1 MHSEKIY
8 IPKNIYIKQKN
19 IFRKIYL
26 KKWRPWLFL
35 DHNNWLNFSDFLKF
49 RLFKRFSRTCRNPD
63 KSNEVKK
70 KVDLFLEIGRVNFF
84 YHLPARI
91 SRMCMRI
98 YIFLFQKIRTQTKK
112 FPLANLFVRIYVF
125 LSLPLFFNQEKCYQ
139 SSSFKCKRYLKN
151 SIKLI
156 KKKSLRPSGWG
167 YFSSPAF
174 PQTIVIFFL
183 FWGKF

>member
-8 IPKNIYIKQKN
+8 IPKNISIKQKN

-70 KVDLFLEIGRVNFF
+70 KNRLVSGNRPGEFFLSPTRPHKSNVHENIFF
-84 YHLPARI
+84 
-91 SRMCMRI
+91 C
-98 YIFLFQKIRTQTKK
+98 FKKIRTQTKK

-156 KKKSLRPSGWG
+156 KKNLCGRPGED
-167 YFSSPAF
+167 
-174 PQTIVIFFL
+174 IFRHPHFR
-183 FWGKF
+183 KQ

>member
-84 YHLPARI
+84 YHQPARI

-98 YIFLFQKIRTQTKK
+98 YIFLFQKNTHTNKKISPSKFIRT
-112 FPLANLFVRIYVF
+112 NLRF
-125 LSLPLFFNQEKCYQ
+125 S
-139 SSSFKCKRYLKN
+139 
-151 SIKLI
+151 
-156 KKKSLRPSGWG
+156 
-167 YFSSPAF
+167 FSSLVFQPRK
-174 PQTIVIFFL
+174 VL
-183 FWGKF
+183 SE

>member
-98 YIFLFQKIRTQTKK
+98 YIFCGFKIVEDEAFK
-112 FPLANLFVRIYVF
+112 
-125 LSLPLFFNQEKCYQ
+125 Q
-139 SSSFKCKRYLKN
+139 SIAFSRKN
-151 SIKLI
+151 
-156 KKKSLRPSGWG
+156 
-167 YFSSPAF
+167 
-174 PQTIVIFFL
+174 FFL
-183 FWGKF
+183 LVSPLHTVDVSLVNYLFCIQLFHICMAF